1 MGCLTL
7 DLPKDSQAQKM
18 IDAVHVMFD
27 LLYRLEVLPSMWR
40 HYPTRNLK
48 KLFKAMDDITSYV
61 FLLYYLKGALSYIS
75 KISHTLKKNLN
86 IFCIKNLFLTLLK
99 TNVAIF
105 LTERH
110 VIGIEVLFFLEKE
123 TVQILREIKKRDE
136 D

>member
-1 MGCLTL
+1 M
-7 DLPKDSQAQKM
+7 
-18 IDAVHVMFD
+18 
-27 LLYRLEVLPSMWR
+27 
-40 HYPTRNLK
+40 
-48 KLFKAMDDITSYV
+48 
-61 FLLYYLKGALSYIS
+61 
-75 KISHTLKKNLN
+75 LKKNFN